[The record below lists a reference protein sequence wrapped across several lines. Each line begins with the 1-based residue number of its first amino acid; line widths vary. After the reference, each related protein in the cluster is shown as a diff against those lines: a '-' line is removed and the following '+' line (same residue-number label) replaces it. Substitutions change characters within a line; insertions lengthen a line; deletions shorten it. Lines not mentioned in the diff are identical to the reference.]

1 MAIAT
6 ESNLSKLTKAE
17 LVAALTDLAQA
28 VELKDAEIEA
38 LSTVSAPAA
47 PAAPADSKVP
57 ADLMLSGFLRAC
69 VPATR
74 KDGSTV
80 DGLFK
85 VAIQATVSV
94 NFGGSDK
101 ASWDYQDINHKTTW
115 LVADASVAAQ
125 AMHLLDTNAW
135 TVVRGWYRLT
145 SRPVNVQDVAQIDF
159 VTKQKRTDDS
169 GQVLMTRALKY
180 APDLKLAQIDVVTS
194 AESADSDDGSVI

>member
-6 ESNLSKLTKAE
+6 EANFSKLTKAE
-17 LVAALTDLAQA
+17 LVAMLTDLSQA

-38 LSTVSAPAA
+38 LSTVSAADA
-47 PAAPADSKVP
+47 PAAPADIKVP
-57 ADLMLSGFLRAC
+57 ADLMMTGFLRAC

-74 KDGSTV
+74 KDGSIV

-85 VAIQATVSV
+85 VAVQATVSV
-94 NFGGSDK
+94 NFGGAAK
-101 ASWDYQDINHKTTW
+101 ADWDYQDINHKTTW
-115 LVADASVAAQ
+115 LAADASIAAQ
-125 AMHLLDTNAW
+125 VQHLLDTNSW

-145 SRPVNVQDVAQIDF
+145 SRPSNVQDVAQIDF

-180 APDLKLAQIDVVTS
+180 APDLRLSQIDVVAS
-194 AESADSDDGSVI
+194 GEAADSDDGSVI

>member
-6 ESNLSKLTKAE
+6 EANFSKLTKAE
-17 LVAALTDLAQA
+17 LVAMLTDLSQA

-38 LSTVSAPAA
+38 LSTVDIPAA
-47 PAAPADSKVP
+47 PAAIKIP
-57 ADLMLSGFLRAC
+57 ADLMMTGFLRAC

-74 KDGSTV
+74 KDGSIV

-94 NFGGSDK
+94 NFGGTAK
-101 ASWDYQDINHKTTW
+101 ADWDYQDINHKTTW
-115 LVADASVAAQ
+115 LAADASIAAQ
-125 AMHLLDTNAW
+125 VQHLLDTNSW

-145 SRPVNVQDVAQIDF
+145 SRPSNVQDVAQIDY

-180 APDLKLAQIDVVTS
+180 APDLRLSQIDVVAS
-194 AESADSDDGSVI
+194 GESADSDDGSVI